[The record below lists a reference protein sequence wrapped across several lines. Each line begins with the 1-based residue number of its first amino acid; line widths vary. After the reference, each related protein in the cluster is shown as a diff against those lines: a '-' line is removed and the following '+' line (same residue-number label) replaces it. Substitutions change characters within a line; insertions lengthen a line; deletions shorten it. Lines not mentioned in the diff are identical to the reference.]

1 MKKIFS
7 FPFFREGVTCFFLT
21 PLLGLIAL
29 LDGAVLPL
37 VAGVLQWIAFLAL
50 GGGHVFLFRRRLE
63 SLQKENLLFSPL
75 GWTVTVALALEIVL
89 LLTLLYWVL
98 PGDRFVLSG
107 VSCCAFLLAYIVGGA
122 WEAFYAIPERQ
133 YKIWF
138 NPERMDP
145 FTLAQAGKL
154 PVRLKVRR
162 RYFDIREELF
172 PLTVPARLKVG
183 RLFYHFILDE
193 EKKGAPAIEKEDED
207 RNAYGWQFYSEDLG
221 GIIRKFLDPQRTL
234 QENKVRK
241 NSIIVARRVRVENK
255 S

>member
-7 FPFFREGVTCFFLT
+7 FPFIREGVACFFLA
-21 PLLGLIAL
+21 PVLGLIAL
-29 LDGAVLPL
+29 SEGVILPL

-50 GGGHVFLFRRRLE
+50 GAGHVFLFRRRLE
-63 SLQKENLLFSPL
+63 SLQKEHLLFSPL
-75 GWTVTVALALEIVL
+75 GWTVTIALALEIFIL
-89 LLTLLYWVL
+89 LALLYAFM
-98 PGDRFVLSG
+98 PGDRLVYSG
-107 VSCCAFLLAYIVGGA
+107 VSCSAFLLAYIVAEA
-122 WEAFYAIPERQ
+122 WEIFYAIPDRE

-138 NPERMDP
+138 NPESMDP
-145 FTLAQAGKL
+145 FSLAQTSKL

-183 RLFYHFILDE
+183 RFFYHFILDE
-193 EKKGAPAIEKEDED
+193 EKKGAPGIEKEDED

-221 GIIRKFLDPQRTL
+221 GVIRKFLDPQRTL
-234 QENKVRK
+234 EENKIRK